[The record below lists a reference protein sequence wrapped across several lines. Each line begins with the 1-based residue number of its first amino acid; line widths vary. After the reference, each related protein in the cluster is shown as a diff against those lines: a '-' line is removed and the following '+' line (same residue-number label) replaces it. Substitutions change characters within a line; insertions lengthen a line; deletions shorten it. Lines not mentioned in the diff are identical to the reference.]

1 MGHESLCFF
10 CCLVLL
16 LVCFLCGSKT
26 QNEEEGRDQAGV
38 TSNSIS
44 SIWLLLCPLASRSL
58 KTSVD
63 SWLQSMDYLDLIGT
77 SRDGLGH
84 PEEIQGNDG
93 SGEEWNSCVL
103 LFSSDLGRKKTC
115 GCLFFGLLC
124 VVVAG
129 MEE

>member
-1 MGHESLCFF
+1 MGKIGGVQTLLNCPNLFSFAPILQRFFLFFYAGHESLCFF

-63 SWLQSMDYLDLIGT
+63 SWLQ
-77 SRDGLGH
+77 RD
-84 PEEIQGNDG
+84 Q
-93 SGEEWNSCVL
+93 
-103 LFSSDLGRKKTC
+103 
-115 GCLFFGLLC
+115 
-124 VVVAG
+124 A
-129 MEE
+129 